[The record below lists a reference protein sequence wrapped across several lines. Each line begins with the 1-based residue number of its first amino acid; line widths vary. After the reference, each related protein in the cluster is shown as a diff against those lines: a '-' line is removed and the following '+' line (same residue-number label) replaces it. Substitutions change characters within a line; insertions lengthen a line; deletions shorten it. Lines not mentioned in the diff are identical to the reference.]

1 MRQRQ
6 WLVSIFICTFTRSL
20 EHTNFMEYNV
30 LQRANTTLYFSARS
44 VPLPQHAAHCTLLI
58 IFCIL
63 NTVRYERRA
72 LNGAS
77 LARLSPLFV
86 FVLFGW
92 RWSMVLRCVFRL
104 FHFHFNRNSSTND
117 ICLLLLLLPLFS
129 RKRSIELVIGGY
141 QAGNGNGG
149 DANVIIRVIE
159 INALRML
166 IKTIWR
172 HTHRERDRRT
182 APTKYE
188 NNNAKRCCQIHIL
201 SKQFKFQFVAEKW
214 WIIKFETQNRQSERR
229 SSGGQGMSACGGN
242 VSWLKTRVSSFSQC
256 LSV

>member
-1 MRQRQ
+1 MTGVYFY
-6 WLVSIFICTFTRSL
+6 LYIHSFTRTHT
-20 EHTNFMEYNV
+20 HTNFMEYNV

-44 VPLPQHAAHCTLLI
+44 NVCLCPSHTARSTQSALLVS
-58 IFCIL
+58 FCIL
-63 NTVRYERRA
+63 NTVRA
-72 LNGAS
+72 LYGAS

-92 RWSMVLRCVFRL
+92 RWSMMLRCVFRL

-117 ICLLLLLLPLFS
+117 ICLLLVPLFHANAQLNWLS
-129 RKRSIELVIGGY
+129 GVIRR
-141 QAGNGNGG
+141 ANGNGG

-172 HTHRERDRRT
+172 HTHQERPTRT

-214 WIIKFETQNRQSERR
+214 WIIKFETENWQSERR
-229 SSGGQGMSACGGN
+229 SSAWGACRHVVAMFN
-242 VSWLKTRVSSFSQC
+242 WLKTRVSSFSQC